1 MTLLALMLLPFA
13 LAGFACLVVGTVML
27 YRSTLG
33 QPGGSNL
40 WPTADA
46 VVIGHKF
53 RKWINSRDHN
63 FLTYFAQV
71 GTLVRF
77 TAEGREVT
85 AEVVPEPLMKISVIR
100 PNSSFGTVKLSQ
112 QRLEKQAMQ
121 QAGLLVPEGSTVQVR
136 YKPASLKQVG
146 REVVHSAHAHISKQQ
161 AIRLSLFLLLFG
173 TLTLVMVASP
183 MFQFLKYR

>member
-100 PNSSFGTVKLSQ
+100 PNSSFGTVKLSSSAWKSRPCNRQ
-112 QRLEKQAMQ
+112 GFWYPKA
-121 QAGLLVPEGSTVQVR
+121 VR
-136 YKPASLKQVG
+136 C
-146 REVVHSAHAHISKQQ
+146 R
-161 AIRLSLFLLLFG
+161 FG
-173 TLTLVMVASP
+173 TSQP
-183 MFQFLKYR
+183 R